1 MNSEHR
7 LAIITTQGLSRARS
21 TNLYVNS
28 RLRSYIMRNLVIYIG
43 QGTKTKKKKK
53 KKWKEKKN
61 KQAFVWETFRKKI
74 V

>member
-1 MNSEHR
+1 
-7 LAIITTQGLSRARS
+7 
-21 TNLYVNS
+21 
-28 RLRSYIMRNLVIYIG
+28 MRNLVIYIG